1 MTPNKTLRLAVIGD
15 GKMGQAIASLASQH
29 AFEVVALL
37 GEQQVLPQGITKS
50 LLDGADVAVEFTTP
64 QFAAAN
70 VRGCVAAGCPVVCGT
85 TGWDNSRGEVEDEV
99 RAKKGALLW
108 APNFSIGV
116 HLFSRIVEHAARLVA
131 EANAG
136 FDAHLVETHHN
147 QKLDAPS
154 GTARALADLA
164 EKAAGRAVPITSVRV
179 GNVPGTHQV
188 IFDGAFEQIRLEH
201 IARDRRV
208 FATGALAAAHW
219 LVGKHGVFTLDHMLG
234 TAVTPGTSE

>member
-1 MTPNKTLRLAVIGD
+1 MTKLLRLAVIGD
-15 GKMGQAIASLASQH
+15 GKMGKAIATLAPDH
-29 AFEVVALL
+29 GFEVAVLL
-37 GEQQVLPQGITKS
+37 GEREVLPKGITKA
-50 LLDGADVAVEFTTP
+50 LLSGADVAVEFTTL
-64 QFAAAN
+64 QYAAAN
-70 VRGCVAAGCPVVCGT
+70 VRGCVAVGCPVVCGT
-85 TGWDNSRGEVEDEV
+85 TGWDAARAEVEAEV

-116 HLFSRIVEHAARLVA
+116 HLFARIVEHAAKLVA

-154 GTARALADLA
+154 GTAQLLADRA
-164 EKAAGRAVPITSVRV
+164 ETSSGKPVPITSVRV
-179 GNVPGTHQV
+179 GRVPGTHEV

-208 FATGALAAAHW
+208 FASGALAAARW
-219 LVGKHGVFTLDHMLG
+219 LVGKHGVFTLDHMLRK
-234 TAVTPGTSE
+234 SEP